1 MQKGVDTM
9 LRCAKLYLTKRK
21 RLAKMLVNL
30 GVIAAYT
37 LLNVVAAI
45 IIGAILVY
53 IDEDKTP
60 DQFKLP
66 TLQRVSIQRKA
77 NGDMYEYF
85 INRETNEKY
94 LKIGKQ
100 WRNAKTGRIVSA
112 KSIGV

>member
-1 MQKGVDTM
+1 M
-9 LRCAKLYLTKRK
+9 LQRAKLYLTKRK

-37 LLNVVAAI
+37 LLNIVAAI

-53 IDEDKTP
+53 MDEDKTP

-66 TLQRVSIQRKA
+66 PLQRVSIQRKP

-85 INRETNEKY
+85 INRDTQVKY

>member
-21 RLAKMLVNL
+21 RLAKMLENL
-30 GVIAAYT
+30 GVIGMF
-37 LLNVVAAI
+37 LLLHVVAI
-45 IIGAILVY
+45 IVLGAVLAY

-85 INRETNEKY
+85 INRDTQVKY

-100 WRNAKTGRIVSA
+100 WRNAKTGRIVSV
-112 KSIGV
+112 KTVGV